1 MNIIDFLKKLSFKVW
16 ELPGVRKFFSKT
28 VEYGLMVLVYGQRQR
43 MFKKKIDVVNRQ
55 STRIS
60 NPPQIMVYYI

>member
-1 MNIIDFLKKLSFKVW
+1 MTND
-16 ELPGVRKFFSKT
+16 
-28 VEYGLMVLVYGQRQR
+28 QR

>member
-28 VEYGLMVLVYGQRQR
+28 VEYGIIVLVYDQR
-43 MFKKKIDVVNRQ
+43 MFKKKNWRSE
-55 STRIS
+55 ST
-60 NPPQIMVYYI
+60 VDTYI

>member
-28 VEYGLMVLVYGQRQR
+28 VEYGIMVLVYDQR

-60 NPPQIMVYYI
+60 NPPQIVVYYI